1 MTDSRKKLLQLI
13 YEHDQTE
20 GGPLQIGVDGSD
32 IGYDRLTLRNDV
44 SYLKHH
50 DFVCEPIPI
59 AQAYCLMLTE
69 KGELFVESDF
79 QRPSAPQANFNFA
92 GATIHNATIGN
103 ENTVGSMVY
112 NSTSALSELES
123 AINRQ
128 PLEDQA
134 ALNEMLNILR
144 DIQRTEQ
151 PLEKSRLTRFYEL
164 AKKSSDLLLPIGKF
178 LFEFVFAPR
187 G

>member
-32 IGYDRLTLRNDV
+32 IGCDRLTLRNDV

-79 QRPSAPQANFNFA
+79 QR
-92 GATIHNATIGN
+92 I
-103 ENTVGSMVY
+103 
-112 NSTSALSELES
+112 
-123 AINRQ
+123 
-128 PLEDQA
+128 
-134 ALNEMLNILR
+134 
-144 DIQRTEQ
+144 TEQ
-151 PLEKSRLTRFYEL
+151 LEQYRKCFCVC
-164 AKKSSDLLLPIGKF
+164 KGF
-178 LFEFVFAPR
+178 LER
-187 G
+187 